1 MPSKYAFVR
10 RQTTHNSVR
19 ADKILLSL
27 RTPGQL
33 YYTGKYELVDVG
45 DFNATRGSNVE
56 AISIH
61 DTFEEAK
68 MFADMIN
75 KQREIEGV

>member
-1 MPSKYAFVR
+1 
-10 RQTTHNSVR
+10 
-19 ADKILLSL
+19 LSL

-75 KQREIEGV
+75 KQREIEGT

>member
-1 MPSKYAFVR
+1 MPDKYAFVR
-10 RQTTHNSVR
+10 RQTTHNSEQ

-27 RTPGQL
+27 RTPGQP

-56 AISIH
+56 AISVH

-75 KQREIEGV
+75 KQREIEGT

>member
-1 MPSKYAFVR
+1 MPDKYAFVR
-10 RQTTHNSVR
+10 RQTTHNIES
-19 ADKILLSL
+19 ADKILLAL

-45 DFNATRGSNVE
+45 DYNALQGSNYE
-56 AISIH
+56 AISVH

-75 KQREIEGV
+75 KQRDIEGA

>member
-10 RQTTHNSVR
+10 RQTTHDLVQ
-19 ADKILLSL
+19 ADKILLAL
-27 RTPGQL
+27 RTAGQP

-45 DFNATRGSNVE
+45 DYTALRGSNYE
-56 AISIH
+56 AISVH